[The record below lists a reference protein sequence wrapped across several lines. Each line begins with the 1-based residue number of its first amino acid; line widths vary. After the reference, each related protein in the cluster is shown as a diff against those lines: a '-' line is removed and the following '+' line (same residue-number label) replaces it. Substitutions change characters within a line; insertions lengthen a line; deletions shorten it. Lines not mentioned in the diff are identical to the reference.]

1 MNKEEYLDALR
12 RALAQ
17 MPAEELEKQLGY
29 YDELISDMCE
39 EGMSETEAVAQLG
52 EPGAVAKELLAALP
66 LGTLVKSSIKPKKDW
81 SPLSVLLIVLG
92 FPLWF
97 PLLAAFAAVILSI
110 LVTVWALALSFGA
123 VVLALGLSALAIPI
137 AAVAGLITE
146 FSPLVLV
153 GTMLAAAGLCVLGAL
168 ALPPLFRGVAA
179 LCRAIWRGIKSIFI
193 KKEK

>member
-1 MNKEEYLDALR
+1 MNKQEYLDALR

-17 MPAEELEKQLGY
+17 MPSEELEKQIAY

-39 EGMSETEAVAQLG
+39 DGMSETEAVAQLG
-52 EPGAVAKELLAALP
+52 EPGAVAKELLADLP

-97 PLLAAFAAVILSI
+97 PLLVSFFAIVLSV
-110 LVTVWALALSFGA
+110 LVTIWALALSFGA

-137 AAVAGLITE
+137 AAVAGVITE

-168 ALPPLFRGVAA
+168 AIPPLFRGVAA
-179 LCRAIWRGIKSIFI
+179 LCRALWRGIKSIFI